1 MGYEVLVF
9 QVGVVVLSGLI
20 IFSILYLAKMRRTKT
35 NAAWKQAATE
45 LGLDFTPAT
54 RIFGKYRM
62 SGVIGKQLSC
72 SVWANTEPNGQGGY
86 TTFMNYDV
94 RFSQPLNLGLVVKRE
109 GSILGK
115 IAKLSGKQDIQ
126 TNNHAFDMAFTI
138 KGTDEYKVKE
148 FLTPHIQSKL
158 LEARNVLNNL
168 VVSDDSVKVT
178 RMRGFIRKSEIL
190 VQNVKLLIQLAELI
204 IPNEEVDSIFEEI

>member
-1 MGYEVLVF
+1 MGDEVWYATI
-9 QVGVVVLSGLI
+9 VGVIVLSGLI
-20 IFSILYLAKMRRTKT
+20 IFSIFYLAKMRRTKT
-35 NAAWKQAATE
+35 NDAWKQAATE
-45 LGLDFTPAT
+45 LGFNFTPPG
-54 RIFGKYRM
+54 IFGKYTM
-62 SGVIGKQLSC
+62 SGVIGQQLSC
-72 SVWANTEPNGQGGY
+72 TVWAHTEPQGNRS
-86 TTFMNYDV
+86 TTYMNYDV

-109 GSILGK
+109 GAILGK

-126 TNNHAFDMAFTI
+126 TNNHAFDKAFTI
-138 KGTDEYKVKE
+138 KGTDEYKVNE

-204 IPNEEVDSIFEEI
+204 NPNEEVDSIFKEI

>member
-1 MGYEVLVF
+1 MGDEVWF
-9 QVGVVVLSGLI
+9 GIIVGVIVLSGLI
-20 IFSILYLAKMRRTKT
+20 IFSIFYLAKMRRTKT
-35 NAAWKQAATE
+35 NAAWEQAATE
-45 LGLDFTPAT
+45 LGINFTPPG
-54 RIFGKYRM
+54 IFGKFTM
-62 SGVIGKQLSC
+62 SGMIGQQLSC
-72 SVWANTEPNGQGGY
+72 TVWAHTEPQGQSS
-86 TTFMNYDV
+86 TTYMNYDV

-109 GSILGK
+109 GAILGK

-204 IPNEEVDSIFEEI
+204 NPNEEVDSIFKEI

>member
-1 MGYEVLVF
+1 MGDEVWYATI
-9 QVGVVVLSGLI
+9 VGVIVLSGLC
-20 IFSILYLAKMRRTKT
+20 IFSILYLVKMRRTKT
-35 NAAWKQAATE
+35 NDAWKQAATE
-45 LGLDFTPAT
+45 LGFNFTPPG
-54 RIFGKYRM
+54 IFGKYTM
-62 SGVIGKQLSC
+62 SGVIGQQLSC
-72 SVWANTEPNGQGGY
+72 TVWAHTEPQGNRS
-86 TTFMNYDV
+86 TTYMNYDV

-109 GSILGK
+109 GAILGK

-126 TNNHAFDMAFTI
+126 TNNHAFDKAFTI

-204 IPNEEVDSIFEEI
+204 NPNEEVDSIFKEI

>member
-1 MGYEVLVF
+1 MGE
-9 QVGVVVLSGLI
+9 LSGLS
-20 IFSILYLAKMRRTKT
+20 IFYILYLAKMRRTKT

-45 LGLDFTPAT
+45 LGFDFTPVT

-72 SVWANTEPNGQGGY
+72 SVWANTEPNGQSS
-86 TTFMNYDV
+86 TTYMNYDV

-115 IAKLSGKQDIQ
+115 IRKFADKQDIH
-126 TNNHAFDMAFTI
+126 TNNPVFDKEFTV

-148 FLTPHIQSKL
+148 LLTQQIQSKL
-158 LEARNVLNNL
+158 LEVSNVLKNL
-168 VVSDDSVKVT
+168 VVSDVSINST
-178 RMRGFIRKSEIL
+178 RMSGFIRKSEIL

-204 IPNEEVDSIFEEI
+204 VPNE

>member
-1 MGYEVLVF
+1 MGEEIWF
-9 QVGVVVLSGLI
+9 AIIVGVIVLSGLI
-20 IFSILYLAKMRRTKT
+20 IFSIFYLAKMRRAKT
-35 NAAWKQAATE
+35 NAAWEQAATE
-45 LGLDFTPAT
+45 LGINFTPPG
-54 RIFGKYRM
+54 IFGKFTM
-62 SGVIGKQLSC
+62 SGMIGQQLSC
-72 SVWANTEPNGQGGY
+72 TVWAHTEPQGQSS
-86 TTFMNYDV
+86 TTYMNYDV

-109 GSILGK
+109 GAILGK

-178 RMRGFIRKSEIL
+178 RMRGFIRKPEIL

-204 IPNEEVDSIFEEI
+204 NPNEEVDSIFKEI

>member
-9 QVGVVVLSGLI
+9 RVGVIVLCGL
-20 IFSILYLAKMRRTKT
+20 FFLSIYLIAKMRRTKT
-35 NAAWKQAATE
+35 NDAWKQAATE
-45 LGLDFTPAT
+45 LGFNFTPPG
-54 RIFGKYRM
+54 IFGKYTM
-62 SGVIGKQLSC
+62 SGMIGQQLSC
-72 SVWANTEPNGQGGY
+72 TVWAHTEPQGKSS
-86 TTFMNYDV
+86 TTYMNYDV

-109 GSILGK
+109 GAILGK

-204 IPNEEVDSIFEEI
+204 NPNEEVDSIFKEI

>member
-1 MGYEVLVF
+1 MGEEVWYATI
-9 QVGVVVLSGLI
+9 VGVIVLSGLS

-45 LGLDFTPAT
+45 LGLDFTPVT

-72 SVWANTEPNGQGGY
+72 SVWAHTESQGERS
-86 TTFMNYDV
+86 TTYMNYDV
-94 RFSQPLNLGLVVKRE
+94 SFSQPLNLGLVVKRE
-109 GSILGK
+109 GAILGK
-115 IAKLSGKQDIQ
+115 IAKLSGKQDIH
-126 TNNHAFDMAFTI
+126 TNNHAFDSAFTI
-138 KGTDEYKVKE
+138 KGADEYKVKE

-168 VVSDDSVKVT
+168 ELSDFSVKSI
-178 RMRGFIRKSEIL
+178 RMRGFIRKPEIL

-204 IPNEEVDSIFEEI
+204 IPNEEVDSIFG

>member
-1 MGYEVLVF
+1 MGDEVWYATI
-9 QVGVVVLSGLI
+9 VGVIVLSGLC
-20 IFSILYLAKMRRTKT
+20 IFSILYLVKMRRTKT
-35 NAAWKQAATE
+35 NDAWKQAATE
-45 LGLDFTPAT
+45 LGFNFTPPG
-54 RIFGKYRM
+54 IFGKYTM
-62 SGVIGKQLSC
+62 SGMIGQQLSC
-72 SVWANTEPNGQGGY
+72 TVWAHTEPQGKSS
-86 TTFMNYDV
+86 TTYMNYDV

-109 GSILGK
+109 GAILGK

-126 TNNHAFDMAFTI
+126 TNNHAFDKAFTI

-148 FLTPHIQSKL
+148 FLTAHIQSKL

-204 IPNEEVDSIFEEI
+204 NPNEEVDSIFKEI

>member
-1 MGYEVLVF
+1 MGDEVWYATI
-9 QVGVVVLSGLI
+9 VGVIVLSGLC

-35 NAAWKQAATE
+35 NDAWKQAATE
-45 LGLDFTPAT
+45 LGFNFTPPG
-54 RIFGKYRM
+54 IFGKYTM
-62 SGVIGKQLSC
+62 SGVIGQQLSC
-72 SVWANTEPNGQGGY
+72 TVWAHTEPQGNRS
-86 TTFMNYDV
+86 TTYMNYDV

-109 GSILGK
+109 GAILGK

-204 IPNEEVDSIFEEI
+204 NPNEEVDSIFKEI

>member
-1 MGYEVLVF
+1 MGYEVLIF
-9 QVGVVVLSGLI
+9 RVGVIVLCGL
-20 IFSILYLAKMRRTKT
+20 FFLSIYLIAKMRRTKT
-35 NAAWKQAATE
+35 NDAWKQAATE
-45 LGLDFTPAT
+45 LGFNFTPPG
-54 RIFGKYRM
+54 IFGKYTM
-62 SGVIGKQLSC
+62 SGMIGQQLSC
-72 SVWANTEPNGQGGY
+72 TVWAHTEPQGKSS
-86 TTFMNYDV
+86 TTYMNYDV
-94 RFSQPLNLGLVVKRE
+94 RFFQPLNLGLVVKRE
-109 GSILGK
+109 GAILGK
-115 IAKLSGKQDIQ
+115 IAKLSGKQDIH
-126 TNNHAFDMAFTI
+126 TNNHAFDRAFTI

-204 IPNEEVDSIFEEI
+204 NPNEEVDSIFKEI

>member
-9 QVGVVVLSGLI
+9 RVGVIVLCGL
-20 IFSILYLAKMRRTKT
+20 FFLSIYLIAKMRRTKT
-35 NAAWKQAATE
+35 NDAWKQAATE
-45 LGLDFTPAT
+45 LGFNFTPPG
-54 RIFGKYRM
+54 IFGKYTM
-62 SGVIGKQLSC
+62 SGMIGQQLSC
-72 SVWANTEPNGQGGY
+72 TVWAHTEPQGKSS
-86 TTFMNYDV
+86 TTYMNYDV
-94 RFSQPLNLGLVVKRE
+94 RFFQPLNLGLVVKRE
-109 GSILGK
+109 GAILGK

-158 LEARNVLNNL
+158 LEARNVLKNL
-168 VVSDDSVKVT
+168 EVSDDSVNST
-178 RMRGFIRKSEIL
+178 RMRGFIRKPEIL

-204 IPNEEVDSIFEEI
+204 NPNEEVDSIFKEI

>member
-9 QVGVVVLSGLI
+9 RVGVIVLCGL
-20 IFSILYLAKMRRTKT
+20 FFLSIYLIAKMRRTKT
-35 NAAWKQAATE
+35 NDAWKQAATE
-45 LGLDFTPAT
+45 LGFNFTPPG
-54 RIFGKYRM
+54 IFGKYTM
-62 SGVIGKQLSC
+62 SGMIGQQLSC
-72 SVWANTEPNGQGGY
+72 TVWAHTEPQGKSS
-86 TTFMNYDV
+86 TTYMNYDV

-109 GSILGK
+109 GAILGK

-190 VQNVKLLIQLAELI
+190 VQHVKLLIQLAELI
-204 IPNEEVDSIFEEI
+204 NPNEEVDSIFKEI

>member
-1 MGYEVLVF
+1 MEDVVWYATI
-9 QVGVVVLSGLI
+9 VGVIVLSGLC
-20 IFSILYLAKMRRTKT
+20 IFSILYLAKMRRTET
-35 NAAWKQAATE
+35 NDAWKQAATE
-45 LGLDFTPAT
+45 LGFNFTPSG
-54 RIFGKYRM
+54 IFGKYTMR
-62 SGVIGKQLSC
+62 GVIGQQLSC
-72 SVWANTEPNGQGGY
+72 TVWAHTESQGNRS
-86 TTFMNYDV
+86 TTYMNYDV

-109 GSILGK
+109 GAILGK

-126 TNNHAFDMAFTI
+126 TNNHAFDKAFTI

-204 IPNEEVDSIFEEI
+204 NPNEEVDSIFKES

>member
-1 MGYEVLVF
+1 MGEEVWYATI
-9 QVGVVVLSGLI
+9 VGVIVLSGLI
-20 IFSILYLAKMRRTKT
+20 IFSIFYLAKMRRTKT
-35 NAAWKQAATE
+35 NAAWEQAATE
-45 LGLDFTPAT
+45 LGINFTPPG
-54 RIFGKYRM
+54 IFGKFTM
-62 SGVIGKQLSC
+62 SGMIGQQLSC
-72 SVWANTEPNGQGGY
+72 TVWAHTEPQGKSS
-86 TTFMNYDV
+86 TTYMNYDV

-109 GSILGK
+109 GAILGK

-204 IPNEEVDSIFEEI
+204 NPNEEVDSIFKEI